1 MKANTAFDD
10 LAQAIASTICDD
22 FTEYNAEFRAIT
34 RRARTRFE
42 TRDWKGSQRD
52 AVERIELYDIIVRR
66 STLELKLRLGHLC
79 KNKIL
84 WNKTKAA
91 YLERVKQFPD
101 SDFYKTF
108 FGSIARGI
116 FETIGID
123 RDVESLA
130 VDFEP
135 AIRGSGALQAEAYIY
150 RNSKQDLMR
159 RILTDFAFSV
169 PYRDIDADIDFI
181 TGEVK
186 EFRRRNHFTAM
197 IERVEIIRPVF
208 HQLTRAYL
216 VGRAIAKDITL
227 PFIISLQ
234 NTQQEIS
241 VDAVMM
247 TQNEAGILFSFT
259 RSYFHV
265 DLERVSDAVE
275 FLRSIMPGK
284 SPGELYTVLGRAK
297 QGKLV
302 RYRNLL
308 GHLKK
313 SNDRFVHAPGDK
325 GLVMVVFTL
334 PSYDIVIK
342 LIRDRFQPPKTASR
356 QDVLDKYQLVFKH
369 DRAGRLIDAQEF
381 RYLSFDKDR
390 FSEELL
396 DELLQ
401 ETAES
406 IRLVGDQ
413 VILKHCYIER
423 RLTPLNLYLR
433 QADPVAAQKVIY
445 DYGQAIRD
453 LALSNIFPGDLL
465 IKNFGVTRYGRV
477 IFYDYDELC
486 MVTDCNFR
494 EMPQPRTME
503 DEMRSETWFYVA
515 ENDVFPEQFIS
526 FLGFDKELECFFL
539 EWHGEILTARYW
551 RGLQS
556 RHRMGQVL
564 DVLPY
569 HRYPVNPAWEPCR
582 T

>member
-1 MKANTAFDD
+1 MKPDTAFDE
-10 LAQAIASTICDD
+10 LARAIASTICDD
-22 FTEYNAEFRAIT
+22 FTEYNTEFRAIT

-52 AVERIELYDIIVRR
+52 AVERIELYDITVKR

-79 KNKIL
+79 KNKTL
-84 WNKTKAA
+84 WIKTKAA
-91 YLERVKQFPD
+91 YAERVNHFPD

-135 AIRGSGALQAEAYIY
+135 AARQSGALKAEAYIY
-150 RNSKQDLMR
+150 RNSKQDLFR
-159 RILTDFAFSV
+159 RILTDFSFSV
-169 PYRDIDADIDFI
+169 PYRNIDADIEFL
-181 TGEVK
+181 TREVK
-186 EFRRRNHFTAM
+186 EYRRRNNFTGT
-197 IERVEIIRPVF
+197 IDRVEIIRPVF

-216 VGRAIAKDITL
+216 VGRLIGQDITL
-227 PFIISLQ
+227 PFILSLE
-234 NTQQEIS
+234 NTTDGIA

-284 SPGELYTVLGRAK
+284 AAGELYTVLGRAK

-308 GHLKK
+308 NHLRK
-313 SNDRFVHAPGDK
+313 SHDCFVHAPGDK

-334 PSYDIVIK
+334 PSYDIVVK
-342 LIRDRFQPPKTASR
+342 LIRDRFAPPKTSSR

-381 RYLSFDKDR
+381 RYLSFKKDR
-390 FSEELL
+390 FCEELL
-396 DELLQ
+396 DELIH

-406 IRLVGDQ
+406 IRIVDDN

-423 RLTPLNLYLR
+423 RLTPLNLYL
-433 QADPVAAQKVIY
+433 QKADPVAAQKVVY

-453 LALSNIFPGDLL
+453 LALCNIFPGDLL

-494 EMPQPRTME
+494 EIPPPQSME

-515 ENDVFPEQFIS
+515 DNDVFPEQFIA
-526 FLGFDKELECFFL
+526 FLGFGKELDSFFL

-551 RGLQS
+551 RDLQT

-569 HRYPVNPAWEPCR
+569 HRYPVNPV
-582 T
+582 